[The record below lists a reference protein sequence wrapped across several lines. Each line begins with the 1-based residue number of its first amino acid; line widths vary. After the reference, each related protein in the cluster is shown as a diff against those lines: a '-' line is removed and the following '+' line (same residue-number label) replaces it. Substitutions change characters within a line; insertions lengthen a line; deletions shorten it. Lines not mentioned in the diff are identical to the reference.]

1 MRSSTGNVQQG
12 DVLIA
17 VLSGEHL
24 YGVHKL
30 KLTGS
35 PSPSPFSERSFI
47 MEDKDIRISQTATR
61 MRDFGVAQSGNFSAE
76 SLGGQKFA
84 ELNALITAID
94 EHGAQ
99 QTLSKA
105 SAQGSTEANRSL
117 RIYIRSKMKSVRN
130 TAVSLEP
137 EIPGISNSFR
147 MPVGNSDEVLINSA
161 RAFVQAATPLKSHF
175 ISREM
180 PENFLEDLTAA
191 IEQLEASVSNH
202 NKHRANR
209 VAATASLKAT
219 LSRVLEIRRELD
231 PIVRNKFRNDPAT
244 LAAWESASHLE
255 RAPKKSVPAQA
266 PASQP

>member
-1 MRSSTGNVQQG
+1 MRSSTGNVQWG
-12 DVLIA
+12 DILIA
-17 VLSGEHL
+17 VLSGGHL

-47 MEDKDIRISQTATR
+47 TEDKDIRISQTATR

-76 SLGGQKFA
+76 SLGGKKFT
-84 ELNALITAID
+84 ELNTLITAID
-94 EHGAQ
+94 EHGARQ
-99 QTLSKA
+99 ALSKA
-105 SAQGSTEANRSL
+105 SAQSSTEASRDL
-117 RIYIRSKMKSVRN
+117 RISIRGKMKFIRN

-147 MPVGNSDEVLINSA
+147 MPVGNSDEILINSA

-202 NKHRANR
+202 NQHRANR

-219 LSRVLEIRRELD
+219 LSRVMEIRRELD
-231 PIVRNKFRNDPAT
+231 PIVRNKFRDDPAT
-244 LAAWESASHLE
+244 LAAWKSASHLE

-266 PASQP
+266 HASQP